1 MRLVFDSPCY
11 THFVFLD
18 KIFLHS
24 LFPSLEDIC
33 LHLCDVERGDLT
45 NCSISILTY
54 CTCKAWMHPVCS
66 ARSCHGGQAGPTAAS
81 IGLGPWRSMVLDSLS
96 LP

>member
-1 MRLVFDSPCY
+1 MRLVFDSSCY

-45 NCSISILTY
+45 NCNISVLTY
-54 CTCKAWMHPVCS
+54 FTCKAWMHLVCS
-66 ARSCHGGQAGPTAAS
+66 ARSCHGGKARPTAAS
-81 IGLGPWRSMVLDSLS
+81 IGLGPWRSTVLDSVS